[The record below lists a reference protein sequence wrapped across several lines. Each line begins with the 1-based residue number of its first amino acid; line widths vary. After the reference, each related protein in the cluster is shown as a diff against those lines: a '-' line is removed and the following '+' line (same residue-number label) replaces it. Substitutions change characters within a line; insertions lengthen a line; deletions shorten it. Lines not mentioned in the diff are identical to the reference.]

1 MGIRWTKPTHI
12 AGVERVDADVATLT
26 WPHGGGHMSRSV
38 LITGGLGFIGSH
50 LAEDFHARGWHVTI
64 VDDRRAA
71 VVGWT
76 PDPEMGV
83 IESSVERVGFP
94 PVDLIVHAAS
104 PVGPAGILGL
114 AGDIVPQIIEP
125 TRVVADNCARH
136 KVPLIHISTSE
147 VYNASGIN
155 SEDDDLIAPAEPS
168 ARGEYAVGKIAAE
181 YIVRQRSRL
190 DNFPALVIRPFNI
203 AGARQPREKG
213 FVIPTFVEQALA
225 GEPMTVFG
233 KGDQRRAF
241 MSVADFCRLI
251 ATVSER
257 PLPVPT
263 QVINA
268 GNAENATTINELAE
282 RVARRVGRYE
292 AGAQFRERVSGN
304 EVHGPE
310 WREAAG
316 YHKIPLTSAAARLGW
331 MPEDDL
337 DAIIDAT
344 AYELAGELVA

>member
-1 MGIRWTKPTHI
+1 MR
-12 AGVERVDADVATLT
+12 E
-26 WPHGGGHMSRSV
+26 RSV

-50 LAEDFHARGWHVTI
+50 LADDFHARGWQVTI

-76 PDPEMGV
+76 PRPEMQV
-83 IESSVERVGFP
+83 VEKTVEDYCSQFGTWDY
-94 PVDLIVHAAS
+94 DLVVHAAS

-114 AGDIVPQIIEP
+114 AGHIIPRIVEP
-125 TRVVADNCARH
+125 SQWVAEVCGYA
-136 KVPLIHISTSE
+136 KTPLIHISTSE

-155 SEDDDLIAPAEPS
+155 SEDDDLIAPAQPS

-190 DNFPALVIRPFNI
+190 DGFPALVVRPFNI

-225 GEPMTVFG
+225 GESLTVFG
-233 KGDQRRAF
+233 LGDQQRCF

-251 ATVSER
+251 AVLSEGLSLDR
-257 PLPVPT
+257 R
-263 QVINA
+263 VINA
-268 GNAENATTINELAE
+268 GNPNNVTRIDALARRVAE
-282 RVARRVGRYE
+282 RVGSSPGLDYI
-292 AGAQFRERVSGN
+292 SGN
-304 EVHGPE
+304 LVHGPE

-316 YHKIPLTSAAARLGW
+316 YHKIPTNSIPASVW
-331 MPEDDL
+331 QPKDDL

-344 AYELAGELVA
+344 AAELQPLESVAA